1 MYGSGVK
8 KMSEMDK
15 LEKYLILKGYR
26 YKRFEETNV
35 SEIMGEDIGRKQIVV
50 YKDGK
55 RSWDAI
61 CNYGSYGYA
70 EGLLEIMG
78 DIVDIGKDGDS
89 VVGWLTAQDVIN
101 RLERGVA

>member
-1 MYGSGVK
+1 MQ
-8 KMSEMDK
+8 MSELDK
-15 LEKYLILKGYR
+15 LEKYLALNGYEYR
-26 YKRFEETNV
+26 RIKEINI
-35 SEIMGEDIGRKQIVV
+35 SEIMGEDIGRKQIIV
-50 YKDGK
+50 YKNGE

-78 DIVDIGKDGDS
+78 DIVDIEKDGDS

>member
-1 MYGSGVK
+1 
-8 KMSEMDK
+8 MSEMDK

-26 YKRFEETNV
+26 YKRFEETNI

-50 YKDGK
+50 YKNGK

-61 CNYGSYGYA
+61 CHWGSYGY
-70 EGLLEIMG
+70 EKGLLEIMG
-78 DIVDIGKDGDS
+78 SIVDEEKDGDS

-101 RLERGVA
+101 RLEENATHEYQ